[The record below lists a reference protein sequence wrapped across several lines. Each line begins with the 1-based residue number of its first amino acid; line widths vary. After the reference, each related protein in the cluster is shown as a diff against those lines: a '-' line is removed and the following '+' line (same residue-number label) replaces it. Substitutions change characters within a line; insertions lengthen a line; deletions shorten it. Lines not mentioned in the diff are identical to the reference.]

1 MRQKP
6 RTIADM
12 EKVMIF
18 DSLRR
23 NGNNQ
28 NAVARE
34 LGVSPATIRNKL
46 KRYGLTVV
54 REVVVPYDP
63 DGNHEKDFEP
73 YQANVKLKD

>member
-1 MRQKP
+1 MKKQP
-6 RTIADM
+6 RTIAEM

-63 DGNHEKDFEP
+63 DAQDEKEFEP
-73 YQANVKLKD
+73 YTGKVKLKD